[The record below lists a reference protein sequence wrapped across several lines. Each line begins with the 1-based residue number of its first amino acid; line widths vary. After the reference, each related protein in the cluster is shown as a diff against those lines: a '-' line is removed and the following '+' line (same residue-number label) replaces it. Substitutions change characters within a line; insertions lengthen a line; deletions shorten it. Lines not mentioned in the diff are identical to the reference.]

1 MSLVTHDAALHLLR
15 TAMVSSDAQHSGSIH
30 FRDGQWEAID
40 HIVNRRGKVL
50 CVQRTGWGKSMVYFV
65 AAKLMR
71 AQGSGVTLII
81 SPLLALMRNQIEAA
95 ERLGLRALR
104 IDSTNKTNWAQARA
118 QLLANQV
125 DLLLISPER
134 LANDQFVSQT
144 LQPIAARIG
153 LLVVDEAHCISDWG
167 HDFRPDY
174 RRIGQILA
182 LLPSNIAVLAT
193 TATANNRVEKDVAA
207 QLGGSVV
214 VQRGPLVRKSLAL
227 QAMRMPGPAERLA
240 WLADHIPQLPGSGIV
255 YTLTIRDANRVAEWL
270 CLNGVDAHAYHAD
283 QPDDVRQGLEKA
295 LLANKIKCLVA
306 TTALGMGYDK
316 PDLTFVIHY
325 QTPGNVVS
333 YYQQVGRAGRAI
345 PKAYGVLL
353 SGEEEEKINAHFR
366 DSAFP
371 PEWQVK
377 CILDALEAANNGL
390 DVRGIERA
398 VNLRQS
404 QIEKVLKL
412 LVVEPLSPVLKID
425 SLWYRTP
432 NPYQIDRAR
441 IAHLT
446 VQRVAEWE
454 QMQSYVAN
462 ERCLMQFLAEAL
474 DDPHAQPCSRC
485 AVCLG
490 RPVLPAEAQRST
502 QIAARRFVRHSEMP
516 LELNKQWDRAAFVQY
531 CAQFGWTAYNIPT
544 SLRGEEGR
552 VLSRWGEP
560 EWGELVARGKSRGR
574 FDDELVGAAMD
585 LIRNRWSDAARVA
598 WVTCIP
604 SNRHPNLVP
613 DFAAK
618 LAAALGVPFHAVI
631 QKTRDTE
638 PQKEMENRYHQ
649 CNNLDGAFTVQRG
662 ALPKGAVLLVDD
674 VVDSAWTLTLAAA
687 LLRQAGTAAVYPF
700 ALATTSAK

>member
-15 TAMVSSDAQHSGSIH
+15 TAMVSSDAQNAGSIH

-118 QLLANQV
+118 QLMANQV

-377 CILDALEAANNGL
+377 CFLDALEAVNNGVV
-390 DVRGIERA
+390 VRGIERA

-560 EWGELVARGKSRGR
+560 EWGELVAQGKARGR

-585 LIRNRWSDAARVA
+585 LIRNRWSEAARVA